1 SEDATVVLGTVLD
14 PDMQDEVRVTVVA
27 TGLNRNAAA
36 RQPIGR
42 GEIQS
47 QREPQRA
54 PIKLVRDATT
64 GMPLYDA
71 NSMDP
76 VSGAVGGLGLG
87 LRRGSAE
94 PAAAPAPAPAIAE
107 LPDYLDIPAFL
118 RRQAD

>member
-1 SEDATVVLGTVLD
+1 MGTVLD

-27 TGLNRNAAA
+27 TGLNRVAA
-36 RQPIGR
+36 RQPVGR
-42 GEIQS
+42 GS
-47 QREPQRA
+47 DLAGGMREPMRA

-71 NSMDP
+71 NANTDA
-76 VSGAVGGLGLG
+76 VATAVGGLGMLG

-94 PAAAPAPAPAIAE
+94 SSGRASSSTPAVAD
-107 LPDYLDIPAFL
+107 LPGDYLDIPAFL